1 MRGKEK
7 TIYSGALMRK
17 DEVTPR
23 NIHSHEARATM
34 RRILTQL
41 VAETA
46 SRNGIILNQWHRR
59 QINNL
64 QVFTNLSDF
73 FAQDGRYGKKKFS
86 RFERITS
93 RLFSFSIL
101 GQSSGESDAGRNYH
115 PAIYISAHPLGGQR
129 MFAPTLLHEL
139 QHIADNIVLPP
150 NSKKGKKGQNIELG
164 IDLSLLIL
172 FSSAIPELLLLAQD
186 QTTTETNVAFLSTA
200 FLGIVGLLVE
210 LKRYSSQSAEKWAE
224 TASKRL
230 RD

>member
-1 MRGKEK
+1 
-7 TIYSGALMRK
+7 MRK

-41 VAETA
+41 VTETA

-73 FAQDGRYGKKKFS
+73 FAQDGKYNEKQFH
-86 RFERITS
+86 RFERITL
-93 RLFSFSIL
+93 RLFSFMML
-101 GQSSGESDAGRNYH
+101 GNSWGECDTQGNFHSF
-115 PAIYISAHPLGGQR
+115 IYVNPYPFGGQR
-129 MFAPTLLHEL
+129 IFAPTLLHEL
-139 QHIADNIVLPP
+139 QHVADDIVLPP
-150 NSKKGKKGQNIELG
+150 DAQRSKTSRDVDLG

-172 FSSAIPELLLLAQD
+172 FSSSISELFLLAQN
-186 QTTTETNVAFLSTA
+186 QATTEKGMALLGT
-200 FLGIVGLLVE
+200 GIVGVIGLLVE
-210 LKRYSSQSAEKWAE
+210 LGRYCVQPAEKWAE